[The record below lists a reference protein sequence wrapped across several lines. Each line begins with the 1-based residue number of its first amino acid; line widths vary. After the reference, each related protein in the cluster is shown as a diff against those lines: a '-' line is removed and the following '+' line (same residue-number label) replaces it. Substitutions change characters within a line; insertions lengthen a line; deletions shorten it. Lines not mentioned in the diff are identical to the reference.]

1 MLSKSSAAV
10 VTATLPAV
18 QAHGEAITSRFYQR
32 MFAAHPELLDLFNRG
47 NQATGRQQAAL
58 AAAVVA
64 YAEHLTGRS
73 TLPWAPI
80 LDRIAHKHA
89 SLGITA
95 TQYPIVGRHLLAA
108 VGEVL
113 GDAVTPEVATAWD
126 EVYWLLA
133 CELIAREARLYTVAG
148 LPLQADA
155 GWRPWRVVE
164 KIPETAD
171 VVSLILA
178 PTDGDPAPTFTPGQY
193 VSVAVDLADGQGRQI
208 RQYSLSGRPGAATWR
223 ITVKRLRGRGGAA
236 GGSAAGPVAGS
247 PAPDGTVSSQ
257 LHDRTAVGDV
267 LRLSPAFGEVSS
279 IGDTDGAGSTGTG
292 SAPLLLVSAGIGVTP
307 AMAALAQLST
317 VAPAREV
324 VLVHADRSAAAH
336 PLRHELPEL
345 QHRMPNLSVHLWY
358 ENATDGE
365 LPELKATINS
375 GRVDPA
381 RIPFALDTYAHLC
394 GPVPFMA
401 QVRGG
406 LLRRG
411 LPAERIVYEVF
422 GPGMLAG

>member
-32 MFAAHPELLDLFNRG
+32 MFAAHPELLELFNRG

-73 TLPWAPI
+73 TVPWAPI

-113 GDAVTPEVATAWD
+113 GDAVTSEVAAAWD

-164 KIPETAD
+164 KNPETAD

-178 PTDGDPAPTFTPGQY
+178 PADGDPAPTFTPGQY
-193 VSVAVDLADGQGRQI
+193 VSVAVDLSGGQGRQI

-223 ITVKRLRGRGGAA
+223 ITVKRLRGR
-236 GGSAAGPVAGS
+236 AGS

-279 IGDTDGAGSTGTG
+279 IGELGV
-292 SAPLLLVSAGIGVTP
+292 PLLLVSAGIGVTP

-324 VLVHADRSAAAH
+324 VLVHANRSAAAH

-345 QHRMPNLSVHLWY
+345 QQRMPNLSVHLWY

-365 LPELKATINS
+365 LPDLKATIHS
-375 GRVDPA
+375 GWVDPA
-381 RIPFALDTYAHLC
+381 RIPFAPDTYAHLC

-401 QVRGG
+401 QVRGE
-406 LLRRG
+406 LLLRG